1 MASGRAD
8 GSSALPFAR
17 RVGRAAF
24 AAASALLTLVL
35 GLFGLLRLRSP
46 GRPKPILDEDG
57 RPTPGSISE
66 KIYVTVNGVRQ
77 GMFIK
82 GRDATNPVLLYLHGG
97 MPDYFLTE
105 RYPTG
110 LDDCFTVVWW
120 EQRGSG
126 LSFSPDIP
134 PESMTAQQVVAD
146 TIELTKYLRT
156 RFGQDKIYLMGH
168 SGGTFF
174 SIQAAA
180 LAPEL
185 YHAYIG
191 VAQMSCQLESEKLA
205 YRYMLQRFKDDGNA
219 KMVRSLEKGPVT
231 DSIPLPK
238 SYGSVRDV
246 AMHKL
251 GIGTMH
257 SMKSIVGGLL
267 VPSFLNRE
275 YTLGEKIRMWRGKL
289 FAGRFLWNEQLAA
302 DLRQRVTEL
311 QVPVYFLHG
320 IHDFTVSYPL
330 AKAYF
335 EQLRAPMKGFYTFEQ
350 SAHSPLFEEP
360 QKMRQIMLADV
371 LTGANGLADAGSAPY
386 APSPSRPASAS
397 SGTEAP
403 SV

>member
-1 MASGRAD
+1 MSRVVDKRLGADATGR
-8 GSSALPFAR
+8 SSSRPFAHR
-17 RVGRAAF
+17 AARAAF
-24 AAASALLTLVL
+24 TAVSAAAALA
-35 GLFGLLRLRSP
+35 GALFAFLRLRSP
-46 GRPKPILDEDG
+46 GKPKPILGEDG
-57 RPTPGSISE
+57 QPVPGSISE
-66 KIYVTVNGVRQ
+66 KIHVTINGVRQ

-146 TIELTKYLRT
+146 TIELTNYLRA

-174 SIQAAA
+174 GIQAAA
-180 LAPEL
+180 RAPEL

-231 DSIPLPK
+231 DSIPLP
-238 SYGSVRDV
+238 
-246 AMHKL
+246 
-251 GIGTMH
+251 
-257 SMKSIVGGLL
+257 
-267 VPSFLNRE
+267 
-275 YTLGEKIRMWRGKL
+275 
-289 FAGRFLWNEQLAA
+289 
-302 DLRQRVTEL
+302 
-311 QVPVYFLHG
+311 
-320 IHDFTVSYPL
+320 
-330 AKAYF
+330 
-335 EQLRAPMKGFYTFEQ
+335 
-350 SAHSPLFEEP
+350 
-360 QKMRQIMLADV
+360 
-371 LTGANGLADAGSAPY
+371 
-386 APSPSRPASAS
+386 
-397 SGTEAP
+397 
-403 SV
+403 